1 MRFAGMNLLIMI
13 FSILTLGCST
23 SEKVND
29 NFSVDV
35 VQSSVDAWFDLM
47 PGTSPGKF
55 HLAGELELI
64 NSAAVD
70 IENINLERITV
81 YSNVEVIYNFKPYF
95 NPRLKE
101 DKYSLKIGS
110 GKEFTFGSESGIRI
124 DPRLEESN
132 LIDIKLHFTLGEEN
146 FIYEIK
152 NIEITRAY

>member
-29 NFSVDV
+29 KFSVDV

-55 HLAGELELI
+55 HLSGEIELI

-70 IENINLERITV
+70 IKNINLETITV
-81 YSNVEVIYNFKPYF
+81 YSNAEVIYNFKPYF
-95 NPRLKE
+95 NPR
-101 DKYSLKIGS
+101 
-110 GKEFTFGSESGIRI
+110 
-124 DPRLEESN
+124 
-132 LIDIKLHFTLGEEN
+132 
-146 FIYEIK
+146 
-152 NIEITRAY
+152 